1 MIKHNGNQVKKEIE
15 KSFKDIKSFVD
26 DEKQKIILTALTDLM
41 TLSPVDSGTYRA
53 SHVLSAG
60 MPSNEIKERKG
71 GVAAGG
77 IDFASFQEAESKIRN
92 LKDRFVFIVNNLKY
106 AEKVEYGDAKR
117 IPHAVYATAEQRAEN
132 NIQNLKNKIDDLKNK

>member
-26 DEKQKIILTALTDLM
+26 DEKQKIILTALSDLM

-60 MPSNEIKERKG
+60 IPSNEIKERKG

-77 IDFASFQEAESKIRN
+77 IDFASYQEAESKINN
-92 LKDRFVFIVNNLKY
+92 LKDRFVFITNNCKY
-106 AEKVEYGDAKR
+106 SERIEYGDANR
-117 IPHAVYATAEQRAEN
+117 TPQAVYATAEQRAAN
-132 NIQNLKNKIDDLKNK
+132 NIEKLKSKIKDLKNK